1 MMGFAVNGREPGS
14 PEKPSVLVTGA
25 TGYIGGR
32 LVPVLE
38 AAGVRLR
45 CLARQPA
52 ALASR
57 VSPAT
62 EVVAGDLLDPA
73 SLDRALAGIDVAY
86 YLVHSMGA
94 HGDYRETDRMAA
106 RNFGEAARRAGVR
119 RIVYLGGLATG
130 DEAFSKHLK
139 SRIET
144 GQVLRESGVP
154 VVEFR
159 ASVVIGSGS
168 LSFELIRALVE
179 RLPVMICP
187 RWVSTLAQP
196 IGIDDVLAY
205 LAAALQLPDG
215 ESRTFEIGGADQAS
229 YGDVMREYAR
239 QRGLKRVMI
248 SVPLLTPRLSSLWL
262 GLVTPVYAR
271 VGRELIAG
279 LKNRSVVTD
288 PTALAVFPIRPI
300 GLREAIGRAIRYEDR
315 AFALTRW
322 SDARSSGGATASPA
336 DTRFGGKLIDR
347 TPDPRGGRRGPRV
360 CSHRENWGRARLV
373 FRHVAVANQGRDRP
387 VDGRRG
393 DASRAARPEAPA
405 VGDTLDFWRVEA
417 YEPGRR
423 LRLAAEMKVPGRAWL
438 EFEVE
443 PVAGGAVVHQTAVF
457 EPVGLSGLLYWYVLL
472 PVHALIFGGMLR
484 AIGRRAVEG
493 DADRHR
499 AGAGVPL

>member
-1 MMGFAVNGREPGS
+1 MTSHRSESHRTPA
-14 PEKPSVLVTGA
+14 VLVTGA

-38 AAGVRLR
+38 ASGVRLR
-45 CLARQPA
+45 CLARHPA
-52 ALASR
+52 ALESR
-57 VSPAT
+57 VAPAT

-73 SLDRALAGIDVAY
+73 SLDDALAGIDVAY

-94 HGDYRETDRMAA
+94 HGDYLEKDRVAA

-130 DEAFSKHLK
+130 DEALSKHLK

-144 GQVLRESGVP
+144 GQVLSDSGVP

-159 ASVVIGSGS
+159 ASVVVGSGS

-196 IGIDDVLAY
+196 IGIDDLLAY
-205 LAAALQLPDG
+205 LVAALHLPDG

-229 YGDVMREYAR
+229 YGDLMREYAR
-239 QRGLKRVMI
+239 QRGLRRVMI

-288 PTALAVFPIRPI
+288 PAALSVFPVRPV

-322 SDARSSGGATASPA
+322 SDARSSGGEVPSAAQ
-336 DTRFGGKLIDR
+336 
-347 TPDPRGGRRGPRV
+347 
-360 CSHRENWGRARLV
+360 ARLGNRLV
-373 FRHVAVANQGRDRP
+373 DARRIHVAVDADRAFAP
-387 VDGRRG
+387 ISKIGGTHGWYYATWLWRIRGAIDLLMGGVGMRRGRR
-393 DASRAARPEAPA
+393 DPDVPA
-405 VGDTLDFWRVEA
+405 VGDTLDFWRVDA
-417 YEPGRR
+417 YEPRRR

-438 EFEVE
+438 EFEVVPAE
-443 PVAGGAVVHQTAVF
+443 GGAVIHQTAVF
-457 EPVGLSGLLYWYVLL
+457 EPIGLSGLLYWYVLS
-472 PVHALIFGGMLR
+472 PVHTLVFGGMLR
-484 AIGRRAVEG
+484 ALARRALG
-493 DADRHR
+493 GR
-499 AGAGVPL
+499 A

>member
-1 MMGFAVNGREPGS
+1 MSTGAEPGS
-14 PEKPSVLVTGA
+14 REQPHVLVTGA

-62 EVVAGDLLDPA
+62 ETVAGDLLDPA
-73 SLDRALAGIDVAY
+73 SLGSALAGIDVAY

-94 HGDYRETDRMAA
+94 RDDYRETDLLAA

-119 RIVYLGGLATG
+119 RIIYLGGLATG
-130 DEAFSKHLK
+130 EETFSKHLR

-144 GQVLRESGVP
+144 GQALRDSGVS

-179 RLPVMICP
+179 RLPIMICP

-196 IGIDDVLAY
+196 VGIDDVLAY
-205 LAAALQLPDG
+205 LTATLHLPEG
-215 ESRTFEIGGADQAS
+215 GNRTFEIGGADQAS

-239 QRGLKRVMI
+239 QRGLRRVMI

-288 PTALAVFPIRPI
+288 PAALAAFPIRPI
-300 GLREAIGRAIRYEDR
+300 GLRDAIARAIRYENR

-322 SDARSSGGATASPA
+322 SDARSSGGAAAPVA
-336 DTRFGGKLIDR
+336 DTRLGDRLIDR
-347 TPDPRGGRRGPRV
+347 RQIHVTVDAGRAFAPIAGIGGERGWYFGTWLWRIRGAVDLLMGGVGMRRGRRDP
-360 CSHRENWGRARLV
+360 
-373 FRHVAVANQGRDRP
+373 D
-387 VDGRRG
+387 
-393 DASRAARPEAPA
+393 APA
-405 VGDTLDFWRVEA
+405 VGDTLDFWRVEV
-417 YEPGRR
+417 YEPNRR

-438 EFEVE
+438 EFEVV
-443 PVAGGAVVHQTAVF
+443 PDTGGAIVHQTAVF
-457 EPVGLSGLLYWYVLL
+457 EPAGLFGRLYWYALL
-472 PVHALIFGGMLR
+472 PVHAVIFGGMLR
-484 AIGRRAVEG
+484 AIAQRARDGRE
-493 DADRHR
+493 
-499 AGAGVPL
+499 